1 MEVSLCRLCESNIF
15 GMRAVF
21 GMDACHIFP
30 QSTLAI
36 VSLIAGMFGVVMTKA
51 YTGGRASSL
60 LCGCHS
66 PAEGKVCSLVIG
78 VKPPDPALCCSVRR
92 VVLQHSHWELSCCIF
107 PPRGR
112 PLGRA
117 IL

>member
-1 MEVSLCRLCESNIF
+1 MEGSLCRLCESNIF

-51 YTGGRASSL
+51 YTGCWAG
-60 LCGCHS
+60 
-66 PAEGKVCSLVIG
+66 
-78 VKPPDPALCCSVRR
+78 PPLCSV
-92 VVLQHSHWELSCCIF
+92 VVTALLKVKCVPWLLESNPQIQLY
-107 PPRGR
+107 
-112 PLGRA
+112 A
-117 IL
+117 AA